1 MLHVVTVSDS
11 RARYYLGDLGDEV
24 RRVAPGRAGDAGR
37 WLGTASAA
45 VGLAGEPDGP
55 ALEGLLVGRHP
66 GTGRVLT
73 TRRRSVA
80 GYDLTFTVP
89 KSLSVV
95 FGLKG
100 PEASDLV
107 AGAHREAVDAAVD
120 YVERHA
126 VAVRRGSGSERA
138 LSGCDGVLAAG
149 FTHCLSRAGD
159 PHLHTHVVVANLV
172 HGSDGR
178 WSALD
183 GRGLFVHARA
193 AGALHDA
200 HLRALL
206 TERMNVAWSWRA
218 TGGWELAGSDPLVL
232 AALSGRSAE
241 IAQALWAAG
250 RSSGRARRVAWASTR
265 GPKPTAVP
273 GPQLRAT
280 WSRHAG
286 GRPLDLAPGVR
297 PEAGEPDRLEEG
309 RFAAVIA
316 GASPSGV
323 CRRDVVA
330 AWATASRA
338 GVEGCELQGAVDHW
352 TPAADCGIGV
362 GELRAAPGRYVPPPH
377 LLRALGSRPVGVAGQ
392 GEWRRAAALIDR
404 YRERWGVSGPSPLRE
419 PGAPLAAFPMARLVD
434 HLEVSR
440 MVSETLVR
448 LGGRRPTTLE
458 RDAPSIGR

>member
-1 MLHVVTVSDS
+1 MLHVATVSDP
-11 RARYYLGDLGDEV
+11 RARYYLGDLGDEL

-45 VGLAGEPDGP
+45 AGLAGEPDGP
-55 ALEGLLVGRHP
+55 ALEGLLAGRHP

-80 GYDLTFTVP
+80 AYDLTFTVP
-89 KSLSVV
+89 KSLSVL
-95 FGLKG
+95 FGLG
-100 PEASDLV
+100 GHEVSDLV
-107 AGAHREAVDAAVD
+107 AGAHRDAVDAAVD
-120 YVERHA
+120 YMERRA
-126 VAVRRGSGSERA
+126 AAVRRGTGAKRA
-138 LSGCDGVLAAG
+138 LSGSDGVLAAG

-183 GRGLFVHARA
+183 GRGLFAHARA

-206 TERMNVAWSWRA
+206 TERMHVAWSWRA
-218 TGGWELAGSDPLVL
+218 GGGWELAGSDPLVL

-241 IAQALWAAG
+241 IAQALWASG

-265 GPKPTAVP
+265 GPKSTAVP
-273 GPQLRAT
+273 GRQLRAT

-286 GRPLDLAPGVR
+286 GSPLDPPSGVR
-297 PEAGEPDRLEEG
+297 GEAKETDRLDEG
-309 RFAAVIA
+309 RFAAAIA
-316 GASPSGV
+316 DASPSGV

-338 GVEGCELQGAVDHW
+338 GVEGSELQEAVDHW
-352 TPAADCGIGV
+352 APSADCGIGV
-362 GELRAAPGRYVPPPH
+362 GEHRAAPVRYVPRPH
-377 LLRALGSRPVGVAGQ
+377 LLSALGPRPVGVVGQ
-392 GEWRRAAALIDR
+392 KEWQAAAASIDR
-404 YRERWGVSGPSPLRE
+404 YRERWGVSGPSPLHQ
-419 PGAPLAAFPMARLVD
+419 PGASLAAFPTARLVD

-440 MVSETLVR
+440 VVSETLVR
-448 LGGRRPTTLE
+448 LGGRRPTALE
-458 RDAPSIGR
+458 RDIPSIGR